1 MSEATHCK
9 LYRKVAYAHTGP
21 KEALFTRLRC
31 KQWSCPDCA
40 RKNASIWR
48 AFLKEK
54 LPEVSNEWYLVTFT
68 AHPNTTTEQGSFDN
82 IRNNIEALIKRA
94 KRVFGSLEYVRT
106 FERHPTSKRLHAHY
120 IISGL
125 SPYVVCGYSVK
136 HRPVAYGISI
146 RKGRCGIWS
155 AKTWFKKN
163 AHEVGMG
170 HIVDVRLIEGE
181 PLKAVLYVCK
191 YLTKQQQDIGI
202 KGLRHVQTSRG
213 VGSPRAMDNKVWE
226 VAPYIV
232 PRMFAPNTRITD
244 LNTNEVIDNDYWEVH
259 NFYPYDD

>member
-1 MSEATHCK
+1 LGEADICK
-9 LYRKVAYAHTGP
+9 LYRKVAYSHTGE
-21 KEALFTRLRC
+21 KSAVFTRLRC
-31 KQWSCPDCA
+31 KQWSCSHCA

-54 LPEVSNEWYLVTFT
+54 LPEVSDEWYLVTFT
-68 AHPNTTTEQGSFDN
+68 AHPNTTTKQGSFNN
-82 IRNNIEALIKRA
+82 IRNNIEALLKRA

-106 FERHPTSKRLHAHY
+106 FERHPTSNRIHSHY
-120 IISGL
+120 IIAGL
-125 SPYVVCGYSVK
+125 SPYVICGYSIK
-136 HRPVAYGISI
+136 HRPVAYGVTV
-146 RKGRCGIWS
+146 RKGRSGIWS
-155 AKTWFKKN
+155 VRTWFKIN

-170 HIVDVRLIEGE
+170 HIVDVQLIKGE
-181 PLKAVLYVCK
+181 PLKAVLYVTK

-213 VGSPRAMDNKVWE
+213 VGSPQKEKDQIWN

-232 PRMFAPNTRITD
+232 PKMFAPNASIVD
-244 LNTNEVIDNDYWEVH
+244 LNTGEIIDNRYWEVH